1 MSFDELYS
9 GSETSLSDAQAPAV
23 REARPA
29 PRQRR
34 KKQVRPSTR
43 PPDSL
48 ELRSAL
54 IAFSLRAREVRQD
67 AAQGSAMPEAQ
78 VENWWE
84 LTALLDVFL
93 RQPVRKMTSLDVERA
108 QVTLEAE
115 LEDDARV
122 YGDMPAELADAVLAR
137 VDRLAGRMAEL
148 RQLQLQPSKLLPRF
162 AWPVEP
168 VIITSVFGSRRHP
181 ITRRERNHLGLDLA
195 AREGQIVSASAV
207 GVVLR
212 AGWNG
217 DHGLQVV
224 VEHEGDVLTRYSH
237 LSQVLVGPGE
247 RVEQGDV
254 LGLAGKTG
262 LSTGVHLH
270 FELWRDGR
278 PMDPLDE
285 LGPTESGKE
294 PVFVRGAARKRAL
307 EKRKGRR
314 PTGRRPR

>member
-9 GSETSLSDAQAPAV
+9 ESEPSPPDAQAPA
-23 REARPA
+23 ARA
-29 PRQRR
+29 PRPSPPKRR
-34 KKQVRPSTR
+34 KKQVQPPTR

-54 IAFSLRAREVRQD
+54 ITFSTRARDARQD
-67 AAQGSAMPEAQ
+67 AVHGSAMPGVQ

-84 LTALLDVFL
+84 LTALLDAFL
-93 RQPVRKMTSLDVERA
+93 RQPARKMTSLDVVRA

-115 LEDDARV
+115 LEEDARV
-122 YGDMPAELADAVLAR
+122 YGDIPAELADAVVAR

-148 RQLQLQPSKLLPRF
+148 RQLQLQPSRLLPRF
-162 AWPVEP
+162 AWPVDP

-181 ITRRERNHLGLDLA
+181 STRRERNHLGLDLA
-195 AREGQIVSASAV
+195 AREGQLVSASSA
-207 GVVLR
+207 GVVR
-212 AGWNG
+212 HADWNG
-217 DHGLQVV
+217 AHGLQVV

-262 LSTGVHLH
+262 LATGTHLH

-278 PMDPLDE
+278 PKDPLEE
-285 LGPTESGKE
+285 LGPTESGEE
-294 PVFVRGAARKRAL
+294 PVFVQGAARKRAL

-314 PTGRRPR
+314 PTRRRPR